1 MNYNDNGDEYDDN
14 IRPPDAPIREI
25 LVPRFNTNLNANFN
39 TNFNTKFNTS
49 QKQNFN
55 NDAAFE
61 EVLLK
66 SLKDSELLFAEEE
79 QKQFETIMNQHK
91 ERKQKGE
98 SIVKKIDKV
107 KGFDVKN
114 KEIYET
120 ICSIIELWEMEY
132 IVKFETEQI
141 TYDSIRKIIKT
152 IRLTKEEQHFLDEL
166 IVLNPI

>member
-25 LVPRFNTNLNANFN
+25 LVPRFNTNFIR
-39 TNFNTKFNTS
+39 
-49 QKQNFN
+49 QNFN

-61 EVLLK
+61 EVLQQ

-107 KGFDVKN
+107 KAFDVKN

-132 IVKFETEQI
+132 IVQFETEQDS
-141 TYDSIRKIIKT
+141 YDSIRKIIKT
-152 IRLTKEEQHFLDEL
+152 IRLTKEEQQFLNEL

>member
-1 MNYNDNGDEYDDN
+1 MNYNDNDDEHNDN

-25 LVPRFNTNLNANFN
+25 LVPSFNANLNTSYTNLN
-39 TNFNTKFNTS
+39 TS
-49 QKQNFN
+49 YTNFN

-61 EVLLK
+61 EVLFQ

-107 KGFDVKN
+107 KAFDVKN

-132 IVKFETEQI
+132 IVKFETEQDS
-141 TYDSIRKIIKT
+141 YDSIRKIIKT
-152 IRLTKEEQHFLDEL
+152 IRFTKEEQQFLNEL
-166 IVLNPI
+166 IVLRLL

>member
-1 MNYNDNGDEYDDN
+1 MNYNDNNDEYDDN

-25 LVPRFNTNLNANFN
+25 LVPSFNANFN
-39 TNFNTKFNTS
+39 TSYTNFNTI
-49 QKQNFN
+49 QNQN

-61 EVLLK
+61 EVLLQ

-79 QKQFETIMNQHK
+79 QKHFETIMNQHK

-107 KGFDVKN
+107 KAFDVKN

-132 IVKFETEQI
+132 IVQFETEQDS
-141 TYDSIRKIIKT
+141 YDSIRKIIKT
-152 IRLTKEEQHFLDEL
+152 IRLTKEEQQFLNEL